1 MAEVI
6 DSIRKRLDN
15 SFEPRR
21 GLDFG
26 CGVGRLSIPMASICR
41 SIVAADVSEFMIEE
55 ARENCRINGITNVE
69 FAVSDD
75 Q

>member
-1 MAEVI
+1 
-6 DSIRKRLDN
+6 
-15 SFEPRR
+15 
-21 GLDFG
+21 
-26 CGVGRLSIPMASICR
+26 MASICR

-75 Q
+75 QLSRISGTFDFINSFLVFQHIPRT